1 MPETRRQV
9 EAIARAIAEGRR
21 FLITSH
27 RDPDGDAIGCM
38 VATLLVLDGLGKQA
52 VAYNPD
58 PVPQR
63 FRFLHG
69 TDRFTCALPGGSF
82 DVTLVLDCNNSG
94 LLGGEALAEPRFGTV
109 VVVDHHKT
117 PGDLGDIVLRDSTAA
132 AVGILLFRIFEA
144 LQVELT
150 PEVAEALFCSVM
162 SDTGSFRYQNTNAE
176 AMRVAARLL
185 EHEVDVWRVSS
196 KIYEERP
203 ANQLELLGRVLGTLQ
218 LSPDGRA
225 ASLTVTSQMLEETGC
240 TQEMVD
246 GFINYA
252 RGVEGVEVAVLLR
265 VGANGVR
272 VSLRSRG
279 RVDVSRIAE
288 QLGGGGHH
296 NAAGYVSNRAEESVR
311 AELFA
316 EVSRMLGGAEVEE

>member
-1 MPETRRQV
+1 MMGETGRQV
-9 EAIARAIAEGRR
+9 EAVARAIARGRR

-38 VATLLVLDGLGKQA
+38 VATLLVLDHLGKDA
-52 VAYNPD
+52 LAYNPD
-58 PVPQR
+58 PVPHR

-69 TDRFTCALPGGSF
+69 TDRFTRALPNQSF
-82 DVTLVLDCNNSG
+82 DVTLVLDCNDSG
-94 LLGGEALAEPRFGTV
+94 LLGGVAFEEPRFGTV

-117 PGDLGDIVLRDSTAA
+117 PGDLGDIVLGDSTAA

-144 LQVELT
+144 LRVELT

-176 AMRVAARLL
+176 AMRVAATLL
-185 EHEVDVWRVSS
+185 ERGVDVWRVSS
-196 KIYEERP
+196 KLYEERP
-203 ANQLELLGRVLGTLQ
+203 VNQLELLARVLDTLQ

-225 ASLTVTSQMLEETGC
+225 ASLTVTSRMLEETGC
-240 TQEMVD
+240 THEMVD

-252 RGVEGVEVAVLLR
+252 RGVQGVEVAVLLR
-265 VGANGVR
+265 VGAKGVR

-279 RVDVSRIAE
+279 TVDVSSIAE
-288 QLGGGGHH
+288 KLGGGGHH
-296 NAAGYVSNRAEESVR
+296 NAAGYISNGAVESVR

-316 EVSRMLGGAEVEE
+316 EVSRTLEGAEE

>member
-1 MPETRRQV
+1 MTGETERQV
-9 EAIARAIAEGRR
+9 AAIARTIAEGQR

-38 VATLLVLDGLGKQA
+38 VATLIVLDRLGKDA
-52 VAYNPD
+52 LAYNPD

-63 FRFLHG
+63 YRFLHG
-69 TDRFTCALPGGSF
+69 TDRLTRALPNQSF
-82 DVTLVLDCNNSG
+82 DVTLVLDCNDSG
-94 LLGGEALAEPRFGTV
+94 LLGGVALEGPRFGKV

-117 PGDLGDIVLRDSTAA
+117 PGDLGDIVLRDATAA
-132 AVGILLFRIFEA
+132 AVGVLLFRIFEK
-144 LQVELT
+144 LRVELT

-176 AMRVAARLL
+176 AMRVAATLL
-185 EHEVDVWRVSS
+185 EQGVDVWRVSS
-196 KIYEERP
+196 KLYEERP
-203 ANQLELLGRVLGTLQ
+203 ANQLELLGRVLDTLE

-240 TQEMVD
+240 TQDMVD

-252 RGVEGVEVAVLLR
+252 RGVQGVEVAVLLR
-265 VGANGVR
+265 VGPRGVR

-279 RVDVSRIAE
+279 TVDVSRIAE
-288 QLGGGGHH
+288 KLGGGGHH
-296 NAAGYVSNRAEESVR
+296 NAAGYTSNGEVEEVR

-316 EVSRMLGGAEVEE
+316 EVRRTLEGAEA